1 MRLQTATMMLL
12 WFPPL
17 LLPEPLSLSLFP
29 FWELVAHESEGVSS
43 DLLFTLIFLMVGL
56 GWINFDLKE
65 DIFFFGYHPL
75 KGRLKLNY
83 TKAVIISIYHVG
95 NETGRSAF
103 TTIVFLRK
111 KHDKNF
117 GHHTVTVVSWGGKT
131 KGKQGHFVGCNG
143 KVQEKVLKWLFQ

>member
-12 WFPPL
+12 WFPP
-17 LLPEPLSLSLFP
+17 PSSPSLSLFLS
-29 FWELVAHESEGVSS
+29 FLSENLLLMSHKEGVSS
-43 DLLFTLIFLMVGL
+43 DLLFTLIFLMVGF

-65 DIFFFGYHPL
+65 DFFFGYHPL

-111 KHDKNF
+111 KH
-117 GHHTVTVVSWGGKT
+117 HTVTVVSWGGKT